1 MISSFFNNKDSD
13 VRNINILLGTLKP
26 LNFRKTYANLYFLNE
41 FIQHITKLYLNFNAN
56 PVEFKKLEILL
67 FVLSQMPQLE

>member
-41 FIQHITKLYLNFNAN
+41 FTNHITKLYLNFNAN
-56 PVEFKKLEILL
+56 QVEFDKLEMIL
-67 FVLSQMPQLE
+67 FNLSLMPNLE